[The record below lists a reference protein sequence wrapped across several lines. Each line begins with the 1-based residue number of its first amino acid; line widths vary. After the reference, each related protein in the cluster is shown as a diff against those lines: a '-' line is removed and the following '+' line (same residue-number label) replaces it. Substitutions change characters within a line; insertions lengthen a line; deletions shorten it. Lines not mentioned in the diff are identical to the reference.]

1 MGSIFSA
8 LNSQER
14 EDGSFDPSRFSQK
27 MSTSKTTNYVA
38 QNYETKYTGSKPI
51 LVVCTDV
58 GLMKMANDKTFNTGN
73 HPVETL
79 LPMLHFRDAGFSFEI
94 ATPTGKPV
102 VFEMWAYPD
111 EDENVKS
118 LYDSLETQIKEP
130 KKLSDISSTDGYSA
144 IFIPGGH
151 GAMLSL
157 PTDENLGRI
166 LREAHD
172 KKLPTV
178 TLCHGPAALLST
190 KTGEG
195 NEFSYKGY
203 KGVCFTDT
211 TDKMTPSIGYLP
223 GHMPW
228 KCQKSLVE
236 EGLAIT
242 NYTETGSTYEDRE
255 LITGD
260 SPYAAHPLGVFAAPI
275 LVKHATEQEGGN

>member
-1 MGSIFSA
+1 MGSAFSFFS
-8 LNSQER
+8 SQER
-14 EDGSFDPSRFSQK
+14 EDGSFDPSRFAMK
-27 MSTSKTTNYVA
+27 FGITKTTEYVA
-38 QNYETKYTGSKPI
+38 QKYETKYTGNNPI

-58 GLMKMANDKTFNTGN
+58 GLMKMANDKNFNTGN
-73 HPVETL
+73 QPIEMLV
-79 LPMLHFRDAGFSFEI
+79 PMLHFRDAGFSFEI

-102 VFEMWAYPD
+102 VLEMWAYPD
-111 EDENVKS
+111 QCENTKAIHE
-118 LYDSLETQIKEP
+118 SLEKQFKEP

-151 GAMLSL
+151 GVMISL
-157 PTDENLGRI
+157 PTDENLGRL

-195 NEFSYKGY
+195 NAFSYKDY
-203 KGVCFTDT
+203 KGVCFTDK
-211 TDKMTPSIGYLP
+211 TDAFTPSIGYLP
-223 GHMPW
+223 GPMPW
-228 KCQKSLVE
+228 KCQEALAN
-236 EGLAIT
+236 EGLEIT
-242 NYTETGSTYEDRE
+242 NKSEKGSVHEDRE

-275 LVKHATEQEGGN
+275 LVKHSME